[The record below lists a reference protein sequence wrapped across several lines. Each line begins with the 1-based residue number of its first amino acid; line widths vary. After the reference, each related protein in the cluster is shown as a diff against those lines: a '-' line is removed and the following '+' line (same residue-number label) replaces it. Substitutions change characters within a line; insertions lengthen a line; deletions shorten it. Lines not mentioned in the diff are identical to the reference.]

1 MKKLGQWILLTAV
14 AGLLSACSS
23 TGARTQFMDDD
34 GFTVKVAQKESSMR
48 NPAIESVVWQAQYS
62 NVLLVTKEGGAPA
75 NQHPQAISEERLK
88 RILGGLSIR
97 VGKGEPQALFLVD
110 ELDVLVPPLSK
121 ALALAKPEQ
130 DVVFYIPQKR
140 GFALLQEELMT
151 TARVFYQNDKLH
163 IIFGK
168 IQGDFEGQLR
178 AAKVFKQYAT
188 GSRSQSANLRERFV
202 AQAGLSFPQEK
213 RLDWLAFDT
222 GAAAVALSGDKA
234 PIEERLQALDNLK
247 QKGLITEAEYEAKRK
262 AILQAF

>member
-1 MKKLGQWILLTAV
+1 MKKLGRLAMLAV
-14 AGLLSACSS
+14 FVSFLSACSG
-23 TGARTQFMDDD
+23 TGARTHFMDDD
-34 GFTVKVAQKESSMR
+34 GFTVKVAQKDGSMR
-48 NPAIESVVWQAQYS
+48 NPAIESVIWQAQYS
-62 NVLLVTKEGGAPA
+62 NVLLVTKEVGAVV

-88 RILGGLSIR
+88 SILGGLRIR
-97 VGKGEPQALFLVD
+97 LGKGEPQALFFSE
-110 ELDVLVPPLSK
+110 ELDALVPPLSK

-140 GFALLQEELMT
+140 GFALLKEEFMT

-178 AAKVFKQYAT
+178 AAKIFKQYAT
-188 GSRSQSANLRERFV
+188 GSRSRSANLRERFV
-202 AQAGLSFPQEK
+202 AQAGLSFPQDK
-213 RLDWLAFDT
+213 RLDWLAFDI

-247 QKGLITEAEYEAKRK
+247 QKGLVTEAEYEAKRK